1 MPGTS
6 LYNLVSEVRHGMNR
20 LKGKRALITG
30 GTTGI
35 GLATARGF
43 LNEGARIAVTGTNPA
58 TLSAARRELGDD
70 ALIIASDA
78 GDLKSQQTLANMVGQ
93 AFGELDVLV
102 VNAGIAEMRP
112 LEKWDEAGFDRSFAI
127 NCKGPFFLIQA
138 LLPVFAKPASI
149 VLTTSINAHIG
160 MPNSSVYGASK
171 AALLSFARTLSGE
184 LISRG
189 IRVNAISPGPIS
201 TPLYDK
207 LGLKMEDLKAMA
219 DSIQSQVPARRFGE
233 PGEVAQAIIF
243 FASDEAAF
251 TVGSELVIDGGMS
264 NL

>member
-1 MPGTS
+1 MD
-6 LYNLVSEVRHGMNR
+6 R
-20 LKGKRALITG
+20 LKDKRALITG

-35 GLATARGF
+35 GLETARHF

-58 TLSAARRELGDD
+58 TLDAARKELGSG

-78 GDLKSQQTLANMVGQ
+78 GQITAQQTLAKTIGQ
-93 AFGELDVLV
+93 AFGKLDILC
-102 VNAGIAEMRP
+102 VNAGIVDMKA
-112 LEKWDEAGFDRSFAI
+112 LENWDEAAFDRSFAI
-127 NCKGPFFLIQA
+127 NFKGPFFLIQA
-138 LLPVFAKPASI
+138 LLPLFANPASV

-160 MPNSSVYGASK
+160 MPNSSIYGASK
-171 AALLSFARTLSGE
+171 AALLSLARTLSGE

-189 IRVNAISPGPIS
+189 IRVNAVSPGPIA

-207 LGLKMEDLKAMA
+207 LGMKSDDQKAGFA
-219 DSIQSQVPARRFGE
+219 SQIPARRFGNSS
-233 PGEVAQAIIF
+233 EVAQTIVF